1 MEVSFYATLRD
12 IVGAKRVQFDL
23 PAGST
28 VRELLNEA
36 GERYPRLKA
45 LIWQP
50 DGRVSDYIKV
60 FVDGR
65 ESRHLGGLET
75 ALSANSTIDIFPPAA
90 GG

>member
-1 MEVSFYATLRD
+1 VEVSFYATLRE
-12 IVGAKRVQFDL
+12 IVGTKRVHFDL

-28 VRELLNEA
+28 VHTLLDQA

-50 DGRVSDYIKV
+50 DGRLSDYVKV

-65 ESRHLGGLET
+65 ESRHLQGLDT
-75 ALSANSTIDIFPPAA
+75 PLGADATVDIFPPAA